1 MTTCVI
7 TNRTISTTPVEVI
20 PGIREIATAETST
33 QDVENILVVGEI
45 ARNSNLPNAARAT
58 TPDTLYVTA
67 PSVSASHAVTR
78 DMIGGTESAPSTN
91 D

>member
-1 MTTCVI
+1 ML
-7 TNRTISTTPVEVI
+7 VEVI
-20 PGIREIATAETST
+20 SGIREIVTNETST
-33 QDVENILVVGEI
+33 RDVENIRVAGEI
-45 ARNSNLPNAARAT
+45 ACDSNLPNAARAT
-58 TPDTLYVTA
+58 TPDTSYVTA